1 MASFILLIS
10 VLILSVCH
18 LGDKFILGLL
28 LEMLKVLI
36 LWVFKVVEETVFAA
50 CVCAELLPL
59 SGRILFGRTRDDLG
73 LCVPAMPGWYGL
85 G

>member
-50 CVCAELLPL
+50 CVCAELLK
-59 SGRILFGRTRDDLG
+59 RVEFGL
-73 LCVPAMPGWYGL
+73 LCVCPFVAQITVL
-85 G
+85 KDVLAT